1 LLGLVD
7 DLCVMADGWS
17 AGFTAFVGRFASRFP
32 RVESRRRMALY
43 LRGLLGEVER
53 KDGWTLAEVAG
64 DAGPEGM
71 QRLLNFYAW
80 DTEGLRDDV
89 RDVVVECLGD
99 PRDGVLIVDE
109 TGFVKKGR
117 KSAGVARQ
125 YSGTAGRIENSQI
138 GVFLAY
144 SSPAGRAL
152 IDRELYLPKEWA
164 SDRQRCR
171 EAGIPDEVAFAT
183 KQVLAQRMIERAM
196 AGGVPFGWVTGDEV
210 YGNDTK
216 LRMWLEARS
225 IPHVLA
231 VAKNAMAVAMNLTKV
246 RVQHLIADLP
256 EAAWVRLSC
265 GAGSRG
271 PRMADWAALDIRPLR
286 VHGAGHWLLARRSLT
301 PDSRGDLE
309 IAYYICYGPAGTT
322 LEELVRVAGSRWAI
336 EECFQTTKNETGLD
350 HYQVRR
356 YQAWYRHITLSMTA
370 AAFLLII
377 RNLEGKGGTGIRAV
391 QNSSA

>member
-1 LLGLVD
+1 
-7 DLCVMADGWS
+7 MAS
-17 AGFTAFVGRFASRFP
+17 
-32 RVESRRRMALY
+32 Y
-43 LRGLLGEVER
+43 LRGLLSEVER
-53 KDGWTLAEVAG
+53 KNGWTLAEVAG

-80 DTEGLRDDV
+80 DTDGLRDDI

-109 TGFVKKGR
+109 TGFLKKGR

-152 IDRELYLPKEWA
+152 IDRELYLPKEWT
-164 SDRQRCR
+164 SDRERCR
-171 EAGIPDEVAFAT
+171 QAGIPDGVAFST
-183 KQVLAQRMIERAM
+183 KQVLAQRMIERAVD
-196 AGGVPFGWVTGDEV
+196 GGVPFGWVTGDEI

-265 GAGSRG
+265 GAGGRG
-271 PRMADWAALDIRPLR
+271 PRIADWTTLDIRPLR

-301 PDSRGDLE
+301 PDSKGELE
-309 IAYYICYGPAGTT
+309 IAYYICYGPAATT
-322 LEELVRVAGSRWAI
+322 IEELVRVAGSRWAI

-356 YQAWYRHITLSMTA
+356 YPAWYRHITLSMTA

-377 RNLEGKGGTGIRAV
+377 RNLERKRGPGIRAV
-391 QNSSA
+391 QNSST